1 MSAIGG
7 TGFLH
12 DLVELLHED
21 WIDKMRKDIIRKII
35 LDTID
40 YMEMSTKTIGEQFFG
55 KRYIWQ

>member
-12 DLVELLHED
+12 DLIELLHED
-21 WIDKMRKDIIRKII
+21 WIDKVHKDIIKKII
-35 LDTID
+35 LDTVD

-55 KRYIWQ
+55 KR

>member
-7 TGFLH
+7 TSFLH
-12 DLVELLHED
+12 ALIELLHED
-21 WIDKMRKDIIRKII
+21 WIPKSHKEVIRKII

-55 KRYIWQ
+55 KR

>member
-21 WIDKMRKDIIRKII
+21 WIDKMHKDIIRKII

-40 YMEMSTKTIGEQFFG
+40 YMKMSTKTIGEQFFG
-55 KRYIWQ
+55 KR

>member
-1 MSAIGG
+1 MSMISGG

-12 DLVELLHED
+12 DLIELLHED
-21 WIDKMRKDIIRKII
+21 WIPKQHKDIIRKII

-55 KRYIWQ
+55 KR

>member
-1 MSAIGG
+1 MSALGG

-12 DLVELLHED
+12 DLIELLHED
-21 WIDKMRKDIIRKII
+21 WIPKPSKDIIRKII

-55 KRYIWQ
+55 KR